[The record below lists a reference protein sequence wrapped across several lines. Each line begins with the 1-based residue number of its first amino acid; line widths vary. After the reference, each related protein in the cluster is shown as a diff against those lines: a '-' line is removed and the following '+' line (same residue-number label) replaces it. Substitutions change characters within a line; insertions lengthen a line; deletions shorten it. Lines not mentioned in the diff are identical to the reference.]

1 MAYWKPM
8 NKERM
13 EKLARWWNE
22 ASSQL
27 ETGDGE
33 TVKRKL
39 QLMEA
44 ELRVALRSEA
54 APRRRIALLVPV
66 AIATAAVLA
75 VVLSVVLLQSGQQP
89 YTVALQGEPL
99 MPPVTAEPHEVAP
112 PTTLEAVPPPNNSA
126 TVSST
131 RKAPSRPRPAKGI
144 LAARPPRPPAEDEK
158 GAPVTVTGT
167 PLEPSPARSEP
178 ETSRETEASTSLD
191 ALALLVMIEQEFEQ

>member
-1 MAYWKPM
+1 M

-33 TVKRKL
+33 AVKRKL

-75 VVLSVVLLQSGQQP
+75 VMLAVVFLQPGQQP

-112 PTTLEAVPPPNNSA
+112 PTTLEAVPPPTSSA
-126 TVSST
+126 AVSSIQ
-131 RKAPSRPRPAKGI
+131 KAPSRPRPTKRI
-144 LAARPPRPPAEDEK
+144 LAARSPRPSAEDERS
-158 GAPVTVTGT
+158 APASATRA
-167 PLEPSPARSEP
+167 PLEPSPAHSEP
-178 ETSRETEASTSLD
+178 ETSRETEASASLD